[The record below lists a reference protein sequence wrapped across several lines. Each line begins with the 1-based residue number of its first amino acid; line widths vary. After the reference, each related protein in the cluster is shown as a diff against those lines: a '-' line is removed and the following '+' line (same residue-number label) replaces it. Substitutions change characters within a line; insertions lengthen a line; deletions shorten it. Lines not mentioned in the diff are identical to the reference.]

1 MSNES
6 KNLVPV
12 GVSNRHAH
20 LSQADLDT
28 LFGEGYQLTIK
39 KDLSQPGQYACDECV
54 DVWVGEKSFPGVRIL
69 GPVRR
74 ESQVEVSASDA
85 RKLRANPPVR
95 NSGDL
100 DGSQP
105 CKLVGPKGE
114 VELSKGM
121 IIANR
126 HIHMTPEDAAKY
138 NVKDKDVISVR
149 VGGEKGGVFDEVMC
163 RVNPTY
169 AFEMH
174 IDTDDAAAFMLNT
187 GDFGEM
193 LF

>member
-20 LSQADLDT
+20 LSQADLDS
-28 LFGEGYQLTIK
+28 LFGEGYELTVK
-39 KDLSQPGQYACDECV
+39 KDLSQPGQYACEECIE
-54 DVWVGEKSFPGVRIL
+54 VWVGEKNFPSVRIL
-69 GPVRR
+69 GPVRP

-100 DGSQP
+100 DGSQA

-114 VELSKGM
+114 VELTKGM

-163 RVNPTY
+163 RVSPKY

-187 GDFGEM
+187 GNFGEM

>member
-20 LSQADLDT
+20 LSQADLDS
-28 LFGEGYQLTIK
+28 LFGEGYELTVK
-39 KDLSQPGQYACDECV
+39 KDLSQPGQYACEECIE
-54 DVWVGEKSFPGVRIL
+54 VWVGEKNFPSVRIL
-69 GPVRR
+69 GPVRP

-85 RKLRANPPVR
+85 RKLRAKPPVR

-100 DGSQP
+100 DGSQA

-114 VELSKGM
+114 VELTKGM

-163 RVNPTY
+163 RVSPKY

-187 GDFGEM
+187 GNFGEM

>member
-28 LFGEGYQLTIK
+28 LFGEGYELTVM
-39 KDLSQPGQYACDECV
+39 KDLSQPGQYACEECIE
-54 DVWVGEKSFPGVRIL
+54 VWVGEKNFPSVRIL
-69 GPVRR
+69 GPVRP

-85 RKLRANPPVR
+85 RKLRAKPPVR

-100 DGSQP
+100 DGSQA

-114 VELSKGM
+114 VELTKGM

-163 RVNPTY
+163 RVSPKY

-187 GDFGEM
+187 GNFGEM